1 MSDIQGEAKY
11 CARQWLTEE
20 GDTAS
25 HSICVATQ
33 WLCLRSEVVSRG
45 KRAHQRADVLELR
58 EPSAEDQ
65 YPSRSRR
72 DANA

>member
-25 HSICVATQ
+25 HSICVAIQ
-33 WLCLRSEVVSRG
+33 
-45 KRAHQRADVLELR
+45 
-58 EPSAEDQ
+58 
-65 YPSRSRR
+65 
-72 DANA
+72 